1 MKKYF
6 ECDEVV
12 TIVVTLDLGSDLE
25 NYKSMWLAL
34 CNHYRETWQILGV
47 RNFAETNIVEVTY
60 MADEED
66 MKSAVRQS
74 RIHASQ
80 FGKITMHEISKAT
93 LVHYDRWNDE
103 NVFISYE

>member
-1 MKKYF
+1 MKKSF

-12 TIVVTLDLGSDLE
+12 TIVITLDFGSDLE

-34 CNHYRETWQILGV
+34 SNHCRETWQILDV

-60 MADEED
+60 MADDED
-66 MKSAVRQS
+66 MKSSVKQARE
-74 RIHASQ
+74 HASQ

-93 LVHYDRWNDE
+93 LVNPDRWKDE